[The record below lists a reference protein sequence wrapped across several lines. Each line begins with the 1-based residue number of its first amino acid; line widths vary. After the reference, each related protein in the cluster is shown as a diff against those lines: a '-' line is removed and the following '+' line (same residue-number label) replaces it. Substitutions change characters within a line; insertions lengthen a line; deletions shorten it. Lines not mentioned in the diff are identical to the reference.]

1 MARLKLS
8 VYFIG
13 KEKLE
18 DGDSSLVGK
27 TEDWQTGD
35 HSWREGRATK
45 RKASKLPFM
54 CRGHPH
60 RLKKCIFSGEGK
72 EGFMKGLKNNRPH
85 RKQRYEFG
93 VYRY

>member
-1 MARLKLS
+1 MALRKLS
-8 VYFIG
+8 VYFIV
-13 KEKLE
+13 KDKLE

-45 RKASKLPFM
+45 RKASSPLFM

-60 RLKKCIFSGEGK
+60 RLKKCILSGFIRRERGNYEMIK
-72 EGFMKGLKNNRPH
+72 
-85 RKQRYEFG
+85 KQ
-93 VYRY
+93 